1 MRKYSEISLISLAL
15 IGLLGC
21 GSDSPST
28 SSTNGDGDNSSGDG
42 DGDEGDGDTGDGDEG
57 DGDTGDGDTGDGDK
71 GDGDTG
77 DGDTS
82 TGDGDTSTGD
92 GDTSTGD
99 GDTTSTN
106 VHIDSIEIG
115 KGEKITEANM
125 IDDLEDN
132 DDTILAN
139 DKRLGSWYTYHD
151 DESTGAEQ
159 TPGTAFKP
167 TAGGA
172 EDSKYAAATKGKGYK
187 SYAGMG
193 FDLNNDGKTV
203 KAYDASKFKGISFL
217 AKGNVDLRVGIATSV
232 TVTKDSGGTCSA
244 GADKCDDTHG
254 VDVTVEKDWAKYD
267 IPFAKIKQEGWGKA
281 EDFDPATVLGISF
294 SVPENASFD
303 FAIDDIGF
311 Y

>member
-1 MRKYSEISLISLAL
+1 MRKYRELSLISLAF

-21 GSDSPST
+21 GSDSPTGST
-28 SSTNGDGDNSSGDG
+28 SGDGDQAATGDGDNDDNSGDG
-42 DGDEGDGDTGDGDEG
+42 DTSTGDGDDNSG
-57 DGDTGDGDTGDGDK
+57 DGDDDS
-71 GDGDTG
+71 G

-92 GDTSTGD
+92 GDSSSGD
-99 GDTTSTN
+99 

-139 DKRLGSWYTYHD
+139 DKRLGSWYTFHD
-151 DESTGAEQ
+151 DESTGGEQ
-159 TPGTAFKP
+159 TPGSSFKP

-193 FDLNNDGKTV
+193 FDLNNDGKTIKV
-203 KAYDASKFKGISFL
+203 YDASKFKGISFL
-217 AKGNVDLRVGIATSV
+217 AKGNVDLRVGISTSATVS
-232 TVTKDSGGTCSA
+232 KDGGGTCSA

-254 VDVTVEKDWAKYD
+254 VDITVEKDWAKYD
-267 IPFAKIKQEGWGKA
+267 IPFAKIKQTGWGEAA
-281 EDFDPATVLGISF
+281 EFDPKTLLGISF

-303 FAIDDIGF
+303 FAIDNIGF

>member
-1 MRKYSEISLISLAL
+1 
-15 IGLLGC
+15 
-21 GSDSPST
+21 
-28 SSTNGDGDNSSGDG
+28 
-42 DGDEGDGDTGDGDEG
+42 
-57 DGDTGDGDTGDGDK
+57 
-71 GDGDTG
+71 
-77 DGDTS
+77 
-82 TGDGDTSTGD
+82 
-92 GDTSTGD
+92 
-99 GDTTSTN
+99 
-106 VHIDSIEIG
+106 
-115 KGEKITEANM
+115 M

-217 AKGNVDLRVGIATSV
+217 AKGDVDLRVGISTTATV
-232 TVTKDSGGTCSA
+232 NEKDGGGCTA
-244 GADKCDDTHG
+244 GDDKCDDTHG
-254 VDVTVEKDWAKYD
+254 VDITTDKEWGKFD
-267 IPFAKIKQEGWGKA
+267 IPFAKIKQEGWGQAA
-281 EDFDPATVLGISF
+281 EFDPKTVLSVTF
-294 SVPENASFD
+294 TVPENASFD
-303 FAIDDIGF
+303 FAIDDVGF
-311 Y
+311 F